1 MNSRLLIL
9 TSAALLSVVPLAHAE
24 LAVWDYQ
31 GLLTSVAPASPYQVG
46 DRFEAIVSF
55 DRSAADLSPANP
67 NRHSLDIASLKISYQ
82 IGSSAWQYLDAS
94 AGGLIYLRDNQ
105 INPSDPTGP
114 RVDGL
119 TFALGAVTLILRWN
133 DLSAIDYSQGLLPG
147 APPALNNLAANSF
160 QEGGGAW
167 IGQIN
172 SVTAV
177 PEPTSYALLLAGLGL
192 MGAVARRRVSQG

>member
-9 TSAALLSVVPLAHAE
+9 TSAALLSLAPLAHAE

-55 DRSAADLSPANP
+55 DRAAADLSPANP

-105 INPSDPTGP
+105 INPPDPTGP

-119 TFALGAVTLILRWN
+119 TFQLGAVSLILRWN
-133 DLSAIDYSQGLLPG
+133 DLSAIDYGQGLLPSS
-147 APPALNNLAANSF
+147 PPALSNLAANQF
-160 QEGGGAW
+160 QDGTSASLGE
-167 IGQIN
+167 ITSI
-172 SVTAV
+172 SAV
-177 PEPTSYALLLAGLGL
+177 PETQSFALLLAGLGL
-192 MGAVARRRVSQG
+192 LRAVARRRAAMA